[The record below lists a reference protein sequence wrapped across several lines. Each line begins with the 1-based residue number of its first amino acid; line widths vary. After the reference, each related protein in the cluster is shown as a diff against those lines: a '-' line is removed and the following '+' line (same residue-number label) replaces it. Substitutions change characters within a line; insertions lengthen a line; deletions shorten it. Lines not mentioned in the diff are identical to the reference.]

1 MLSCKDVRTHYCIHS
16 YINFFFQY
24 IFPELKLEEK
34 RGLKDRASSDTDLL
48 KEQNMVAATT
58 KDLFPE
64 SELFV
69 ENLPKN
75 YSEITQ
81 SSDSGKGTWSAAS
94 SECGVE
100 KGESYN

>member
-1 MLSCKDVRTHYCIHS
+1 
-16 YINFFFQY
+16 
-24 IFPELKLEEK
+24 
-34 RGLKDRASSDTDLL
+34 
-48 KEQNMVAATT
+48 MVAVTT